1 MTSSNASPP
10 PRRFVIACDGPVP
23 HRYMNFRGDVLMR
36 ALASRAEAVHVVCPA
51 PFDAGAGDAE
61 HRAVTFHHLRTFRP
75 VRSLGGILNRL
86 STTVGTAVVVSRL
99 VRRERVDCIRTIS
112 TWPTLAALLARGG
125 RASPPVVANLSDFY
139 GDLYRGAH
147 LPVPGLAGGFIS
159 RLERLAVRADVVLV
173 DTPEQRDRWVA
184 RRGLDPERCVVVPHG
199 LPRSGHG
206 AAVEPPAAPQ
216 VRARFAIPEDVPIV
230 LHLGDIGEMDGVDLL
245 LQAAARLRTDD
256 RVALLLVGQGPPGY
270 VERLR
275 VLAEELG
282 IASDVHWV
290 ERVPNAALPALLA
303 QVDVCV
309 APFRIRDTS
318 ATAIQN
324 KVLEYL
330 TSDRPIVATGGTA
343 LEHAIAAAAAYC
355 LADDPDSLAKALRS
369 EIEHGCQLRPEQV
382 ARRRE
387 LSEALAWPL
396 IVERESAILE
406 AVVSGRRTSWQAFD
420 YVVGGDA
427 QP

>member
-1 MTSSNASPP
+1 MTSSNGSRG
-10 PRRFVIACDGPVP
+10 PRRVVIACDGPVP

-36 ALASRAEAVHVVCPA
+36 GLASRAEAVHVVCPA
-51 PFDAGAGDAE
+51 SSDEGAGDAE
-61 HRAVTFHHLRTFRP
+61 HGPVTFHHLRTFRP
-75 VRSLGGILNRL
+75 VRSLGGILDRL
-86 STTVGTAVVVSRL
+86 STTVGTAVVVARL

-112 TWPTLAALLARGG
+112 TWPTLAALLARG
-125 RASPPVVANLSDFY
+125 RRRFPPVVANLSDFY

-147 LPVPGLAGGFIS
+147 LPLPGLAGGLIS

-173 DTPEQRDRWVA
+173 DTPEQRDRWVG

-199 LPRSGHG
+199 LPRSGHR
-206 AAVEPPAAPQ
+206 AEVDPPDAPR
-216 VRARFAIPEDVPIV
+216 VRARFAIPADVPIV

-245 LQAAARLRTDD
+245 LRAAARLRTEE
-256 RVALLLVGQGPPGY
+256 RVALLLVGQGAPPY
-270 VERLR
+270 VEGLR
-275 VLAEELG
+275 ALAEDLG
-282 IASDVHWV
+282 VASDVHWI

-343 LEHAIAAAAAYC
+343 LEHAIGAAAAYC
-355 LADDPDSLAKALRS
+355 LADDPDSLAKALLF
-369 EIEHGCQLRPEQV
+369 EIEHGCELRHEQV

-387 LSEALAWPL
+387 LSEALAWPR

-406 AVVSGRRTSWQAFD
+406 AVVSGRRAAWQEFD